1 MATIIRQAY
10 IDKIEKYLGKET
22 IIVLVGQRRVGKS
35 YMMKTVRDQKASN
48 PDNNIIYIDKEKR
61 EFDSIRNYQDL
72 NQYIDEHFVASK
84 HNYILI
90 DEIQDITEF
99 ERSIRSFRTEPN
111 TDIIITGSN
120 AKMLSNELSTLIG
133 GRYKEIYI
141 QSLSYK
147 EFLVFH
153 QLPDNDDSLAKY
165 IQYGGLPGLAKI
177 GLEEDD
183 AREYQ
188 MDIFHTVLLKNV
200 IMRNRIRNVPF
211 LENLVRF
218 LADNTGKLISANS
231 IAKYMKS
238 QGESITSTVI
248 INYISFLCE
257 AYILHKVNR
266 FDIHGKRIFET
277 NDKFY
282 FEDNGIRNALAGGT
296 REGDIEK
303 VIENIIYQHLI
314 RLGYQ
319 VYVGQLQA
327 GEIDF
332 VCTKPDG
339 QRIYVQ
345 ASYIIA
351 DMATREREFGNLRA
365 INDNYP
371 KYVISM
377 TPLLTR
383 NDDNGIT
390 HLHLRKFL
398 KEGLSGTRCKSTK
411 FQTDMQIIL
420 RKRPSLP
427 LLKQIKKK
435 RAYLVRANT
444 ETFANFA
451 NEK

>member
-1 MATIIRQAY
+1 MQKISFIKDKNMATIIRQSY

-35 YMMKTVRDQKASN
+35 CMMKMIRNRKKA
-48 PDNNIIYIDKEKR
+48 DDGNNIIYIDKEKR
-61 EFDSIRNYQDL
+61 EFDNIQTYQDL
-72 NQYIDEHFVASK
+72 NDYIGEHFLSDK

-90 DEIQDITEF
+90 DEIQDIKDF
-99 ERSIRSFRTEPN
+99 ERSIRSYRTEPN

-120 AKMLSNELSTLIG
+120 ARMLSNELSTLIG

-141 QSLSYK
+141 QSLSYN
-147 EFLVFH
+147 EFLEFH
-153 QLPDNDDSLAKY
+153 QLSDNDEALALY

-188 MDIFHTVLLKNV
+188 MDIYHTVLLKDV
-200 IMRNRIRNVPF
+200 IMRNQIRNVPF

-238 QGESITSTVI
+238 QGESITSTAI

-266 FDIHGKRIFET
+266 YDIHGE
-277 NDKFY
+277 
-282 FEDNGIRNALAGGT
+282 
-296 REGDIEK
+296 
-303 VIENIIYQHLI
+303 
-314 RLGYQ
+314 
-319 VYVGQLQA
+319 
-327 GEIDF
+327 
-332 VCTKPDG
+332 
-339 QRIYVQ
+339 RIYVQ

-351 DMATREREFGNLRA
+351 DDATREREFGNLRS
-365 INDNYP
+365 IKDNYP

-377 TPLLTR
+377 TPLLTK

-390 HLHLRKFL
+390 HLNLRKFL
-398 KEGLSGTRCKSTK
+398 TEG
-411 FQTDMQIIL
+411 I
-420 RKRPSLP
+420 
-427 LLKQIKKK
+427 
-435 RAYLVRANT
+435 
-444 ETFANFA
+444 
-451 NEK
+451 

>member
-99 ERSIRSFRTEPN
+99 ERSIQSFRTEPN

-133 GRYKEIYI
+133 GRYKETYI
-141 QSLSYK
+141 QSLSYE

-188 MDIFHTVLLKNV
+188 MDIFHTVLLKDV

-351 DMATREREFGNLRA
+351 DMATREREFGNLRT

-398 KEGLSGTRCKSTK
+398 KEGL
-411 FQTDMQIIL
+411 
-420 RKRPSLP
+420 
-427 LLKQIKKK
+427 
-435 RAYLVRANT
+435 
-444 ETFANFA
+444 
-451 NEK
+451 

>member
-1 MATIIRQAY
+1 MATIRRQSY

-35 YMMKTVRDQKASN
+35 CILKMIRDDKMADS
-48 PDNNIIYIDKEKR
+48 DNNVIYIDKEKWQY
-61 EFDSIRNYQDL
+61 DAIQTYKDL
-72 NQYIDEHFVASK
+72 NEYIERYWVNDK

-90 DEIQDITEF
+90 DEVQDIEEF
-99 ERSIRSFRTEPN
+99 ERSVRSFRTEPN

-120 AKMLSNELSTLIG
+120 ARMLSNELSTLIG

-141 QSLSYK
+141 QSLSYN
-147 EFLVFH
+147 EFLEFH
-153 QLPDNDDSLAKY
+153 NLSDNDESLSLY
-165 IQYGGLPGLAKI
+165 IQYGGMPGLAKI

-188 MDIFHTVLLKNV
+188 IDIYHTVLLKDV
-200 IMRNRIRNVPF
+200 IMRNQIRNVPF

-218 LADNTGKLISANS
+218 LADNIGKLISANS

-238 QGESITSTVI
+238 QGESITSSVV

-266 FDIHGKRIFET
+266 YDIHGKRVFEN

-282 FEDNGIRNALAGGT
+282 FEDNGVRNAIAGGT

-303 VIENIIYQHLI
+303 VIENIIYEHLV
-314 RLGYQ
+314 RLGFQ

-332 VCTKPDG
+332 VCTKPEG

-345 ASYIIA
+345 ASFIIA
-351 DMATREREFGNLRA
+351 EQATREREFGNLRS
-365 INDNYP
+365 IKDNYP

-377 TPLLTR
+377 TPLLTK
-383 NDDNGIT
+383 NDDDGIT
-390 HLHLRKFL
+390 HIHLRKFL
-398 KEGLSGTRCKSTK
+398 REGL
-411 FQTDMQIIL
+411 
-420 RKRPSLP
+420 
-427 LLKQIKKK
+427 
-435 RAYLVRANT
+435 
-444 ETFANFA
+444 
-451 NEK
+451 

>member
-1 MATIIRQAY
+1 MIKLQKLVILFFINDGISIFVKSFIYKSQKMEAINRQNY

-35 YMMKTVRDQKASN
+35 YMLKMICERKKQDAN
-48 PDNNIIYIDKEKR
+48 NNIIYIDKEKR
-61 EFDSIRNYQDL
+61 AFDQIQTYQDL
-72 NQYIDEHFVASK
+72 NAYIEERFSTDR

-90 DEIQDITEF
+90 DEIQDIREF
-99 ERSIRSFRTEPN
+99 ERSVRSYRTEPN

-120 AKMLSNELSTLIG
+120 ARMLSTELSTLIG

-141 QSLSYK
+141 QSLSYN
-147 EFLVFH
+147 EFLEFH
-153 QLPDNDDSLAKY
+153 KLQNNDEALTQY

-177 GLEEDD
+177 GLDEDD

-188 MDIFHTVLLKNV
+188 MDIFHTVLLKDV
-200 IMRNRIRNVPF
+200 IMRNKIRSVPF

-231 IAKYMKS
+231 IAKYMRS
-238 QGESITSTVI
+238 QGETITSAVI
-248 INYISFLCE
+248 INYISYLCD

-266 FDIHGKRIFET
+266 YDIHGKRIFET

-282 FEDNGIRNALAGGT
+282 FEDNGIRNAIAGGT

-303 VIENIIYQHLI
+303 VIENVIYQHLI
-314 RLGYQ
+314 RLGYK
-319 VYVGQLQA
+319 VYVGQLQV

-332 VCTKPDG
+332 VCTKTEG
-339 QRIYVQ
+339 QRVYVQ

-351 DMATREREFGNLRA
+351 DEDTRKREFGNLRA

-390 HLHLRKFL
+390 HLSLRKFL
-398 KEGLSGTRCKSTK
+398 SEGL
-411 FQTDMQIIL
+411 
-420 RKRPSLP
+420 
-427 LLKQIKKK
+427 
-435 RAYLVRANT
+435 
-444 ETFANFA
+444 
-451 NEK
+451 

>member
-1 MATIIRQAY
+1 MQKISFINDKNMATIIRQSY
-10 IDKIEKYLGKET
+10 IDKIEKYLGKEI

-35 YMMKTVRDQKASN
+35 CMMKMIRDRKKA
-48 PDNNIIYIDKEKR
+48 DDCNNIIFIDKEKR
-61 EFDSIRNYQDL
+61 EFDCIQTYLDL
-72 NQYIDEHFVASK
+72 NDYIGEHFLSDK

-90 DEIQDITEF
+90 DEIQDIKEF
-99 ERSIRSFRTEPN
+99 ERSIRSYRTEPN

-120 AKMLSNELSTLIG
+120 ARMLSNELSTLIG
-133 GRYKEIYI
+133 GRYKEIHI
-141 QSLSYK
+141 QSLSYN
-147 EFLVFH
+147 EFLEFH
-153 QLPDNDDSLAKY
+153 QLSDNDEALVLY

-188 MDIFHTVLLKNV
+188 MDIYHTALLKDV
-200 IMRNRIRNVPF
+200 IMRNQIRNVPF

-231 IAKYMKS
+231 ISKYMKS
-238 QGESITSTVI
+238 QGESIASAAI

-266 FDIHGKRIFET
+266 YDIHGKRIFET

-282 FEDNGIRNALAGGT
+282 FEDNGIRNAIAGGT

-303 VIENIIYQHLI
+303 VIENIIYQNLI

-332 VCTKPDG
+332 VCTKPG
-339 QRIYVQ
+339 GERIYVQ

-351 DMATREREFGNLRA
+351 DDATREREFGNLRS
-365 INDNYP
+365 IKDNYP

-377 TPLLTR
+377 TPLLTQ
-383 NDDNGIT
+383 NDNDGIT

-398 KEGLSGTRCKSTK
+398 TEG
-411 FQTDMQIIL
+411 I
-420 RKRPSLP
+420 
-427 LLKQIKKK
+427 
-435 RAYLVRANT
+435 
-444 ETFANFA
+444 
-451 NEK
+451 

>member
-1 MATIIRQAY
+1 MATIRRQSY

-35 YMMKTVRDQKASN
+35 CILKMIRDDKMADS
-48 PDNNIIYIDKEKR
+48 DNNVIYIDKEKWQY
-61 EFDSIRNYQDL
+61 DAIQTYKDL
-72 NQYIDEHFVASK
+72 NEYIERYWVNDK
-84 HNYILI
+84 HNYIFI
-90 DEIQDITEF
+90 DEVQDIEEF
-99 ERSIRSFRTEPN
+99 ERSVRSFRTEPN

-120 AKMLSNELSTLIG
+120 ARMLSNELSTLIG

-141 QSLSYK
+141 QSLSYN
-147 EFLVFH
+147 EFLEFH
-153 QLPDNDDSLAKY
+153 NLSDNDESLSLY
-165 IQYGGLPGLAKI
+165 IQYGGIPGLAKI

-188 MDIFHTVLLKNV
+188 IDIYHTVLLKDV
-200 IMRNRIRNVPF
+200 IMRNQIRNVPF

-218 LADNTGKLISANS
+218 LADNIGKLISANS

-238 QGESITSTVI
+238 QGESITSSVV

-266 FDIHGKRIFET
+266 YDIHGKRVFEN

-282 FEDNGIRNALAGGT
+282 FEDNGVRNAIAGGT

-303 VIENIIYQHLI
+303 VIENIIYEHLI

-332 VCTKPDG
+332 VCTKPEG

-345 ASYIIA
+345 ASFIIA
-351 DMATREREFGNLRA
+351 EQATREREFGNLRS
-365 INDNYP
+365 IKDNYP

-377 TPLLTR
+377 TPLLTK
-383 NDDNGIT
+383 NDDDGIT
-390 HLHLRKFL
+390 HIHLRKFL
-398 KEGLSGTRCKSTK
+398 REGL
-411 FQTDMQIIL
+411 
-420 RKRPSLP
+420 
-427 LLKQIKKK
+427 
-435 RAYLVRANT
+435 
-444 ETFANFA
+444 
-451 NEK
+451 

>member
-1 MATIIRQAY
+1 MATIRRQSY

-35 YMMKTVRDQKASN
+35 CILKMIRDDKKS
-48 PDNNIIYIDKEKR
+48 DSGNNVIYIDKEKWQY
-61 EFDSIRNYQDL
+61 DAIQTYKDL
-72 NQYIDEHFVASK
+72 NEYIERYWVNDK

-90 DEIQDITEF
+90 DEVQDIEEF
-99 ERSIRSFRTEPN
+99 ERSVRSFRTEPN

-120 AKMLSNELSTLIG
+120 ARMLSNELSTLIG

-141 QSLSYK
+141 QSLSYN
-147 EFLVFH
+147 EFLEFH
-153 QLPDNDDSLAKY
+153 NLSDNDESLSLY
-165 IQYGGLPGLAKI
+165 IQYGGMPGLARI

-188 MDIFHTVLLKNV
+188 IDIYHTVLLKDV
-200 IMRNRIRNVPF
+200 IMRNQIRNVPF

-218 LADNTGKLISANS
+218 LADNIGKLISANS

-238 QGESITSTVI
+238 QGESITSSVV

-266 FDIHGKRIFET
+266 YDIHGKRVFEN

-282 FEDNGIRNALAGGT
+282 FEDNGVRNAIAGGT

-303 VIENIIYQHLI
+303 VIENIIYEHLI

-327 GEIDF
+327 GEIGF
-332 VCTKPDG
+332 VCTKPEG

-345 ASYIIA
+345 ASFIIA
-351 DMATREREFGNLRA
+351 EQATREREFGNLRS
-365 INDNYP
+365 IKDNYP

-377 TPLLTR
+377 TPLLTK
-383 NDDNGIT
+383 NDDDGIT
-390 HLHLRKFL
+390 HIHLRKFL
-398 KEGLSGTRCKSTK
+398 REGL
-411 FQTDMQIIL
+411 
-420 RKRPSLP
+420 
-427 LLKQIKKK
+427 
-435 RAYLVRANT
+435 
-444 ETFANFA
+444 
-451 NEK
+451 

>member
-1 MATIIRQAY
+1 MGITRRQTY

-35 YMMKTVRDQKASN
+35 CILKMIRDDKMADS
-48 PDNNIIYIDKEKR
+48 DNNVIYIDKEKWQYDAIETYR
-61 EFDSIRNYQDL
+61 DL
-72 NQYIDEHFVASK
+72 NEHIEKHWDNAK

-90 DEIQDITEF
+90 DEVQDIKEF
-99 ERSIRSFRTEPN
+99 ERSVRSFRTDPN

-120 AKMLSNELSTLIG
+120 ARMLSNELSTLTG

-141 QSLSYK
+141 QSLSYN
-147 EFLVFH
+147 EFLEFH
-153 QLPDNDDSLAKY
+153 NLADNDESLSLY
-165 IQYGGLPGLAKI
+165 IQYGGMPGLAKI

-188 MDIFHTVLLKNV
+188 TDIYHTVLLKDV
-200 IMRNRIRNVPF
+200 IMRNQIRNVPF

-218 LADNTGKLISANS
+218 MADNIGKLISANS

-238 QGESITSTVI
+238 QGESITSTLV

-266 FDIHGKRIFET
+266 YDIHGKRIFEN

-282 FEDNGIRNALAGGT
+282 FDDNGVRNAIAGGT

-314 RLGYQ
+314 RLGYL

-332 VCTKPDG
+332 VCTKPEG
-339 QRIYVQ
+339 QRVYVQ

-351 DMATREREFGNLRA
+351 EQATREREFGNLRS
-365 INDNYP
+365 IKDNYP

-377 TPLLTR
+377 TPLLAK
-383 NDDNGIT
+383 NDDDGIT
-390 HLHLRKFL
+390 HIHLRKFL
-398 KEGLSGTRCKSTK
+398 REGL
-411 FQTDMQIIL
+411 
-420 RKRPSLP
+420 
-427 LLKQIKKK
+427 
-435 RAYLVRANT
+435 
-444 ETFANFA
+444 
-451 NEK
+451 

>member
-1 MATIIRQAY
+1 MATIRRQSY

-35 YMMKTVRDQKASN
+35 CILKMIRDDKMADS
-48 PDNNIIYIDKEKR
+48 DNNVIYIDKEKWQY
-61 EFDSIRNYQDL
+61 DAIQTYKDL
-72 NQYIDEHFVASK
+72 NEYIERYWVNDK

-90 DEIQDITEF
+90 DEVQDIEEF
-99 ERSIRSFRTEPN
+99 ERSVRSFRTEPN

-120 AKMLSNELSTLIG
+120 ARMLSNELSTLIG

-141 QSLSYK
+141 QSLSYN
-147 EFLVFH
+147 EFLEFH
-153 QLPDNDDSLAKY
+153 NLSDNDESLSLY
-165 IQYGGLPGLAKI
+165 IQYGGMPGLAKI

-188 MDIFHTVLLKNV
+188 IDIYHTVLLKDV
-200 IMRNRIRNVPF
+200 IMRNQIRNVPF

-218 LADNTGKLISANS
+218 LADNIGKLISANS

-238 QGESITSTVI
+238 QGESITSSVV

-266 FDIHGKRIFET
+266 YDIHGKRVFEN

-282 FEDNGIRNALAGGT
+282 FEDNGVRNAIAGGT

-303 VIENIIYQHLI
+303 VIENIIYEHLI

-327 GEIDF
+327 GEIVF
-332 VCTKPDG
+332 VCTKPEG

-345 ASYIIA
+345 ASFIIA
-351 DMATREREFGNLRA
+351 EQATREREFGNLRS
-365 INDNYP
+365 IKDNYP

-377 TPLLTR
+377 TPLLTK
-383 NDDNGIT
+383 NDDDGIT
-390 HLHLRKFL
+390 HIHLRKFL
-398 KEGLSGTRCKSTK
+398 REGL
-411 FQTDMQIIL
+411 
-420 RKRPSLP
+420 
-427 LLKQIKKK
+427 
-435 RAYLVRANT
+435 
-444 ETFANFA
+444 
-451 NEK
+451 

>member
-1 MATIIRQAY
+1 MATIRRQSY

-35 YMMKTVRDQKASN
+35 CILKMIRDEKMADS
-48 PDNNIIYIDKEKR
+48 DNNVIYIDKEKWQYDAIQTYR
-61 EFDSIRNYQDL
+61 DL
-72 NQYIDEHFVASK
+72 NEYIEK
-84 HNYILI
+84 HWANDKYNYILI
-90 DEIQDITEF
+90 DEVQDIEEF
-99 ERSIRSFRTEPN
+99 ERSVRSFRTEPN

-120 AKMLSNELSTLIG
+120 ASMLSNELSTLIG

-141 QSLSYK
+141 QSLSYN
-147 EFLVFH
+147 EFLEFH
-153 QLPDNDDSLAKY
+153 NLSDNDESLSLY
-165 IQYGGLPGLAKI
+165 IQYGGMPGLAKI

-188 MDIFHTVLLKNV
+188 IDIYHTVLLKDV
-200 IMRNRIRNVPF
+200 IMRNQIRNVPF

-218 LADNTGKLISANS
+218 LADNIGKLISANS

-238 QGESITSTVI
+238 QGESITSSVV

-266 FDIHGKRIFET
+266 YDIHGKRVFEN

-282 FEDNGIRNALAGGT
+282 FEDNGVRNAIAGGT

-303 VIENIIYQHLI
+303 VIENIIYEHLI
-314 RLGYQ
+314 QLGYQ

-332 VCTKPDG
+332 VCTKPEG

-345 ASYIIA
+345 ASFIIA
-351 DMATREREFGNLRA
+351 EQATREREFGNLHS
-365 INDNYP
+365 IKDNYP

-377 TPLLTR
+377 TPLLTK
-383 NDDNGIT
+383 NDDDGIT
-390 HLHLRKFL
+390 HIHLRKFL
-398 KEGLSGTRCKSTK
+398 REGL
-411 FQTDMQIIL
+411 
-420 RKRPSLP
+420 
-427 LLKQIKKK
+427 
-435 RAYLVRANT
+435 
-444 ETFANFA
+444 
-451 NEK
+451 

>member
-1 MATIIRQAY
+1 MATIRRRSY

-35 YMMKTVRDQKASN
+35 CILKMIRDEKMADS
-48 PDNNIIYIDKEKR
+48 DNNVIYIDKEKWQYDAIQTYR
-61 EFDSIRNYQDL
+61 DL
-72 NQYIDEHFVASK
+72 NEYIEK
-84 HNYILI
+84 HWANDKYNYILI
-90 DEIQDITEF
+90 DEVQDIEEF
-99 ERSIRSFRTEPN
+99 ERSVRSFRTEPN

-120 AKMLSNELSTLIG
+120 ASMLSNELSTLIG

-141 QSLSYK
+141 QSLSYN
-147 EFLVFH
+147 EFLEFH
-153 QLPDNDDSLAKY
+153 NLSDNDESLSLY
-165 IQYGGLPGLAKI
+165 IQYGGMPGLAKI

-188 MDIFHTVLLKNV
+188 IDIYHTVLLKDV
-200 IMRNRIRNVPF
+200 IMRNQIRNVPF

-218 LADNTGKLISANS
+218 LADNIGKLISANS

-238 QGESITSTVI
+238 QGESITSSVV

-266 FDIHGKRIFET
+266 YDIHGKRVFEN

-282 FEDNGIRNALAGGT
+282 FEDNGVRNAIAGGT

-303 VIENIIYQHLI
+303 VIENIIYEHLI

-332 VCTKPDG
+332 VCTKPEG

-345 ASYIIA
+345 ASFIIA
-351 DMATREREFGNLRA
+351 EQATREREFGNLRS
-365 INDNYP
+365 IKDNYP

-377 TPLLTR
+377 TPLLTK
-383 NDDNGIT
+383 NDDDGIT
-390 HLHLRKFL
+390 HIHLRKFL
-398 KEGLSGTRCKSTK
+398 REGL
-411 FQTDMQIIL
+411 
-420 RKRPSLP
+420 
-427 LLKQIKKK
+427 
-435 RAYLVRANT
+435 
-444 ETFANFA
+444 
-451 NEK
+451 

>member
-141 QSLSYK
+141 QSLSYE

-351 DMATREREFGNLRA
+351 DMATRESEFGNLRA

-398 KEGLSGTRCKSTK
+398 KEGL
-411 FQTDMQIIL
+411 
-420 RKRPSLP
+420 
-427 LLKQIKKK
+427 
-435 RAYLVRANT
+435 
-444 ETFANFA
+444 
-451 NEK
+451 

>member
-35 YMMKTVRDQKASN
+35 YMMKIVRDQKASN
-48 PDNNIIYIDKEKR
+48 PVNNIIYIDKEKR

-99 ERSIRSFRTEPN
+99 ERSIRNFRTEPN

-141 QSLSYK
+141 QSLSYE

-200 IMRNRIRNVPF
+200 IMRNQIRNVPF

-327 GEIDF
+327 GEINF

-398 KEGLSGTRCKSTK
+398 KEG
-411 FQTDMQIIL
+411 F
-420 RKRPSLP
+420 
-427 LLKQIKKK
+427 
-435 RAYLVRANT
+435 
-444 ETFANFA
+444 
-451 NEK
+451 

>member
-1 MATIIRQAY
+1 MGIINRQDY
-10 IDKIEKYLGKET
+10 IDKIEKCIGKET

-35 YMMKTVRDQKASN
+35 YIMKMIRDKKQQ
-48 PDNNIIYIDKEKR
+48 DTCNNVIYIDKEKR
-61 EFDSIRNYQDL
+61 EFDEIQNYQDL
-72 NQYIDEHFVASK
+72 NDYIDKHFDTNK

-90 DEIQDITEF
+90 DEIQDIKEF
-99 ERSIRSFRTEPN
+99 ERSVRSFRTEPN
-111 TDIIITGSN
+111 TEIIITGSN
-120 AKMLSNELSTLIG
+120 ARMLSNELSTLIG

-141 QSLSYK
+141 QSLSYN
-147 EFLVFH
+147 EFLGFH
-153 QLPDNDDSLAKY
+153 HLNDSDEALALY

-188 MDIFHTVLLKNV
+188 IDIYHTVLLKDV
-200 IMRNRIRNVPF
+200 IMRNKIRNVPF

-231 IAKYMKS
+231 ITKYMKS
-238 QGESITSTVI
+238 QGETITPAVI

-282 FEDNGIRNALAGGT
+282 FEDNGIRNAIAGGT

-303 VIENIIYQHLI
+303 VIENVIYQHLI
-314 RLGYQ
+314 RLGYK

-332 VCTKPDG
+332 VCTKPEG
-339 QRIYVQ
+339 KRIYIQ
-345 ASYIIA
+345 ASYVIA
-351 DMATREREFGNLRA
+351 DEATREREFGNLQA

-377 TPLLTR
+377 TPLLTQ
-383 NDDNGIT
+383 NDNNGIT

-398 KEGLSGTRCKSTK
+398 KEGLG
-411 FQTDMQIIL
+411 
-420 RKRPSLP
+420 
-427 LLKQIKKK
+427 
-435 RAYLVRANT
+435 
-444 ETFANFA
+444 
-451 NEK
+451 